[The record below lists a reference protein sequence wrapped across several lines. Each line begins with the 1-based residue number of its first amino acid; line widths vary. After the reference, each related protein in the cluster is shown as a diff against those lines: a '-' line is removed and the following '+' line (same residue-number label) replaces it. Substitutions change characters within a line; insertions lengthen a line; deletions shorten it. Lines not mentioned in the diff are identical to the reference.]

1 MEEPA
6 LPPKPLHRFFPKR
19 LRGFEIRAPVLSA
32 NLAKLRVPLE
42 CRGVEHLLERG
53 DPAVIHRRP
62 VDKHPIVGVIIQKS
76 VFIRPSREKIHVL
89 LRPGQHFPD
98 KFFIR
103 RITIVIAQGEY
114 PVEGVIRDVV
124 DVRVYRVL
132 ALERPQRAF
141 HHLRIEMGII
151 IDERAL
157 INVPAPRPA
166 IPFHPVENEFLFAKP
181 EGVEGNVEDLLKLF
195 IFALKGAFR
204 LVGRFLY
211 RNEFLIRP
219 FRKGEQISERLRALR
234 RRNPLF
240 GNDYVRLLAV
250 LLVERLFP
258 RFAVIAING
267 SLRAVKPDACRHF
280 PAEIVKYSS
289 ALNLLFEVRRLFDGQ
304 AVGIGA
310 IVGGVE
316 YPARR
321 GVKYVVLTGIEVML
335 SVLVYIRGI
344 SCFQRVDRKFVG
356 ILLLLMERIFH
367 FRHSLHPMV
376 FETVSHVSFIE

>member
-1 MEEPA
+1 M
-6 LPPKPLHRFFPKR
+6 
-19 LRGFEIRAPVLSA
+19 
-32 NLAKLRVPLE
+32 
-42 CRGVEHLLERG
+42 
-53 DPAVIHRRP
+53 
-62 VDKHPIVGVIIQKS
+62 
-76 VFIRPSREKIHVL
+76 
-89 LRPGQHFPD
+89 
-98 KFFIR
+98 
-103 RITIVIAQGEY
+103 
-114 PVEGVIRDVV
+114 V

-321 GVKYVVLTGIEVML
+321 GVKYVVLTGDPKALFVRLKLFPLHVDTGERGDVVDEYLHLVLARAEIYIPLEIAYIAYFVYEYIKRSVRFYVYPILFPENEIRVKFYGHEMAVHAPERSDLHISLVPPRHAPVEQRDFEV
-335 SVLVYIRGI
+335 SRIPYP
-344 SCFQRVDRKFVG
+344 SSF
-356 ILLLLMERIFH
+356 IFH
-367 FRHSLHPMV
+367 MFRFLRLRRRCRAIRPPHKRSGDR
-376 FETVSHVSFIE
+376 